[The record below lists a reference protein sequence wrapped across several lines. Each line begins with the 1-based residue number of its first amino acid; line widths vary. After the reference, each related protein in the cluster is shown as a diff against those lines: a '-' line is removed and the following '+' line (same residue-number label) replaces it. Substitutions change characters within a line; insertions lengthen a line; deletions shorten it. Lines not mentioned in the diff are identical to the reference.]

1 MWFACGKTVA
11 KSKCYHLFHPRGLNN
26 STQRGNPFILNSFF
40 QLDLPCDTVV
50 RLKRISEQCKFDFKC
65 IELSDVF
72 LSPDY
77 IYRDISCAERA
88 HSRQSLV
95 FFCNLA
101 YKTGLNNLLSGF
113 HSNSYKAEIVSI
125 LRMRLLTLVAQ
136 SLGYCFISHTFNTT
150 ALNILHLELAA
161 IISHHK

>member
-1 MWFACGKTVA
+1 MLFSLHDSCGSHVEKPLRSLSVITCFIREELTTVRSA
-11 KSKCYHLFHPRGLNN
+11 AIPI
-26 STQRGNPFILNSFF
+26 ILNRFF

-136 SLGYCFISHTFNTT
+136 SLGYLFH
-150 ALNILHLELAA
+150 
-161 IISHHK
+161 